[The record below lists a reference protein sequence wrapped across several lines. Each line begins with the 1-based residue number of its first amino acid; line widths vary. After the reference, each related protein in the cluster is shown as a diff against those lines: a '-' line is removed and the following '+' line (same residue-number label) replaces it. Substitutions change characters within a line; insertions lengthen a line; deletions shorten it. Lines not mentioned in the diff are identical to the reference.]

1 MSGGS
6 PQAALPDSVLSR
18 REFLRTGV
26 LATAALSPMGSL
38 LSSVGCSRVPGGEEA
53 GNGFD
58 SANRTAARTAE
69 AVGPARELRLVA
81 DVGEVEVG
89 SRGVY
94 RTWLYN
100 GEFPGPEIRVREGE
114 RLRVTLENRLPEP
127 TTIHWHGVPVPNPM
141 DGVPGVT
148 QDPVPAGGTFVY
160 DYVARPSG
168 SYMYH
173 SHVGLQLDRGL
184 LGSLV
189 IEEGTPHVAYDRE
202 YTVLLNDFLPDE
214 PRPVAGGMMAR
225 DVPRY
230 AALLVN
236 GRPPEDPPVLEVAR
250 GERVRLRLLNPGS
263 GNTFRVALAGHR
275 MTVTHTDG
283 RPVQP
288 VEVDALL
295 IGMGERYDVVIEAN
309 NPGAWALAA
318 ASIRRGPAPARAI
331 FRYKEVKQSVPAD
344 GEIPQGLRGGRLLSL
359 ADLQSV
365 ETTGEAKGAPDR
377 TFDLTLSG
385 GMMSSAWTID
395 GQAYPNAEP
404 LEIREGERVRVRMG
418 NMSMMPHPMHLH
430 GHFFQVGDA
439 LKETVL
445 LPPHMGRVSFEFV
458 ADNPGNWF
466 FHCHNL
472 YHMESGMA
480 RVFRYV

>member
-1 MSGGS
+1 MI
-6 PQAALPDSVLSR
+6 PDPLLNR
-18 REFLRTGV
+18 REFLRTGLMAAASLPSV
-26 LATAALSPMGSL
+26 GPLLAWE
-38 LSSVGCSRVPGGEEA
+38 GCSRGRSTEA
-53 GNGFD
+53 GGSAFD
-58 SANRTAARTAE
+58 TAYQSAVRAAEVA
-69 AVGPARELRLVA
+69 GPAREVRLVA

-89 SRGVY
+89 PRGVY

-114 RLRVTLENRLPEP
+114 RLRVTLGNHLPEE
-127 TTIHWHGVPVPNPM
+127 TTVHWHGVPVPNPM

-148 QDPVPAGGTFVY
+148 QDPVPPRGTFVY

-189 IEEGTPHVAYDRE
+189 IEERTPHVSYDRE
-202 YTVLLNDFLPDE
+202 YTVVLDDFLPDE
-214 PRPVAGGMMAR
+214 PRPVAGGMMSR

-230 AALLVN
+230 AALLIN
-236 GRPPEDPPVLEVAR
+236 GRPPEDPPALEITR

-263 GNTFRVALAGHR
+263 GNTFRVAVAGHP

-283 RPVQP
+283 RPVRP

-309 NPGAWALAA
+309 NPGTWALVA
-318 ASIRRGPAPARAI
+318 ASIRRGPAPARAVL
-331 FRYKEVKQSVPAD
+331 RYQGSREPAPAD
-344 GEIPQGLRGGRLLSL
+344 GEIPEGLRGGRLLSL

-365 ETTGEAKGAPDR
+365 ETTGEASGSPDR

-430 GHFFQVGDA
+430 GHFFQVGGA

-445 LPPHMGRVSFEFV
+445 VPPHMGRLTFDFT
-458 ADNPGNWF
+458 ADHPGDWF